1 MVVVLERRVQCRELK
16 CAMEERR
23 AFSGGERMEKG
34 AEWSAVRSG
43 EGWPERERRI
53 SWSMVA
59 VLVYLQLFI
68 NQCSVD
74 GKGGE
79 DKRRRVSSF
88 LDLVN
93 QILG

>member
-1 MVVVLERRVQCRELK
+1 
-16 CAMEERR
+16 
-23 AFSGGERMEKG
+23 
-34 AEWSAVRSG
+34 
-43 EGWPERERRI
+43 
-53 SWSMVA
+53 
-59 VLVYLQLFI
+59 LQLFI

-74 GKGGE
+74 GKGGG

>member
-1 MVVVLERRVQCRELK
+1 
-16 CAMEERR
+16 
-23 AFSGGERMEKG
+23 
-34 AEWSAVRSG
+34 VRSG

-74 GKGGE
+74 GKGGG